1 MAKRKKRLL
10 KPAGE
15 AKQKR
20 KITPPTE
27 IERKMGQIVVDFANA
42 ETTDAACFKHFENM
56 QKFMAFSSDFAERAR
71 EAYPAFYRLHSSLTD
86 PEREFLRLTIEKQNF
101 HGWLNRA
108 LEDLGFFIVSYDPKT
123 SLHIVK
129 IEFGWDDRVGG
140 SSVRMTVD
148 EFKDEIRNDSEVG
161 LPPTTLDLIDE
172 FVEAEKQILT
182 IKSFLSESR
191 INELKEIM
199 SDYEELYYLHC
210 DIEDLQGDLQNILG
224 GIVKNT
230 PLHNLPRFEKYL
242 DKYNELPLSR
252 FMVTKDLLI
261 ENPPIIEES
270 YFQISS
276 PDGWFT
282 RFKTDLTYCLI
293 GFLKGEGNRK
303 YIAKCLWCEK
313 YFIRTKYN
321 PTNPQKF
328 CRYNGDDCKDDWH
341 YRERVKSG
349 KAAKYIKN
357 GRAEGKYQ

>member
-10 KPAGE
+10 KPAAGE
-15 AKQKR
+15 TKQKPKTR
-20 KITPPTE
+20 PPTKR
-27 IERKMGQIVVDFANA
+27 ERQMGQIVLDFANA
-42 ETTDAACFKHFENM
+42 ETTDEACFKHFENM
-56 QKFMAFSSDFAERAR
+56 QKFMAISSNFAERAR
-71 EAYPAFYRLHSSLTD
+71 EAYPAFYPLNSPLND
-86 PEREFLRLTIEKQNF
+86 PEREFLILTIEKQNF
-101 HGWLNRA
+101 HQWLNKA
-108 LEDLGFFIVSYDPKT
+108 LKDFGFFIVSYDPKT

-129 IEFGWDDRVGG
+129 IEFSWDDRVGG

-148 EFKDEIRNDSEVG
+148 EFKDEIRNDSAVG

-199 SDYEELYYLHC
+199 SDYEELHYLRC

-261 ENPPIIEES
+261 ENPLIIEES

-276 PDGWFT
+276 PDGWFS

-293 GFLKGEGNRK
+293 EFLKSEGNK
-303 YIAKCLWCEK
+303 NYIYRCNNCKDFYLSK
-313 YFIRTKYN
+313 KIYSTNSGLYFCSA
-321 PTNPQKF
+321 P
-328 CRYNGDDCKDDWH
+328 CRYSFHHSKPE
-341 YRERVKSG
+341 YKEK
-349 KAAKYIKN
+349 KAAAQRKKY
-357 GRAEGKYQ
+357 GW